1 MSLLFFAVISEKV
14 SSIFARVGFARGFLF
29 WRVCGW
35 MGETEGPA
43 GSVHVKQA
51 PALPSALPSKAT
63 PRHATP
69 HHTARLPLFKAHYI
83 VFSLASTAWLPP
95 SLDTSSSRRTF
106 PSIQDPPPPLTLALF
121 NKSTPNP
128 MLGQVQQRH
137 SSNLRQSNL
146 SPLRTALS
154 SLLPLPLF
162 HLVRRSARFTFYR
175 L

>member
-106 PSIQDPPPPLTLALF
+106 PSIQDPPPPPYT
-121 NKSTPNP
+121 
-128 MLGQVQQRH
+128 R
-137 SSNLRQSNL
+137 
-146 SPLRTALS
+146 
-154 SLLPLPLF
+154 SLQ
-162 HLVRRSARFTFYR
+162 
-175 L
+175 